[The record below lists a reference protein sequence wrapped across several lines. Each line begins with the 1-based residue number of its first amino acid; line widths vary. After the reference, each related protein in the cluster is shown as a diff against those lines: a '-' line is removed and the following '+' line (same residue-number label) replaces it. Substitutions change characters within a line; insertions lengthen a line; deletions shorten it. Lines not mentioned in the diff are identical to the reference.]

1 MFGVMGS
8 MEQDQLFQQ
17 AEDAQQTARRLVQ
30 EAREQAR
37 KAREQLS
44 RVKRS
49 DQPLLWFSSDDE

>member
-37 KAREQLS
+37 KARATVASQAFGPTAL
-44 RVKRS
+44 VV
-49 DQPLLWFSSDDE
+49 